1 MPRLK
6 SRTDWPPAGFVV
18 LHPESGQKTPFSG
31 SFSEA
36 VAFEIKFR
44 RANPTIAARNGWTD
58 DVQEVER
65 YVDES
70 NAQRCLANGW
80 LNFVEIGDVPFAEKK
95 TTRSNAQGHGLAAAA
110 KTALSAYR
118 DLFAHGP
125 VAREQAE
132 KRAAVCVA
140 CPLNNTKDT
149 FASRFVEKAALELAA
164 LVGLVKDM
172 NLTTSHD
179 AHLGICDGCQCVNQV
194 KVHVRLE
201 VIERDMAPDVRAK
214 LHPSCWVLAG
224 Q

>member
-1 MPRLK
+1 M
-6 SRTDWPPAGFVV
+6 
-18 LHPESGQKTPFSG
+18 HPESGMKAPFSG
-31 SFSEA
+31 SFSEC

-58 DVQEVER
+58 SVSEVER

-80 LNFVEIGDVPFAEKK
+80 LNFVEIGDAPVLPAHVEPGQKK
-95 TTRSNAQGHGLAAAA
+95 SGLAAAA